1 VRLGIIAR
9 SDNTGLGYQ
18 TKQLTDMLNPS
29 KIMLIDFSQHNNNKQ
44 HPEWYNGYEVIN
56 VFGIPD
62 SRDIDRFLKD
72 IDVVLSCETFYNNDE
87 LILKARDKGIKTILQ
102 YNYELFGNLS
112 KKKMALPDVLI
123 SPSLWKIDDIE
134 FQFGRKAKVIHL
146 PPPTNTNL
154 FDGASKINRSKTHN
168 RILHIGGKRAA
179 QDRNGTN
186 TVVDMLRY
194 SKADYELVIKTQTKL
209 DINFNDDRIV
219 LDYNDSVDR
228 ESMYVGFDAM
238 VLPRR
243 YAGLCLPM
251 NESLLSALPVF
262 MTNIAPNHKVLP
274 KKWLVESHLID
285 QFKAKTM
292 INVYEANLRKLA
304 ELIDNYV
311 ALSHEQK
318 NIEKEEALCI
328 GYENFAPEALL
339 PQYIK
344 LINE

>member
-1 VRLGIIAR
+1 MRLGIIAR

-29 KIMLIDFSQHNNNKQ
+29 KVMLIDFSQHNSNTQ

-56 VFGIPD
+56 VLGIPD
-62 SRDIDRFLKD
+62 GRDIDRFLKD

-112 KKKMALPDVLI
+112 KKNMELPNVLV

-134 FQFGRKAKVIHL
+134 FKFGRKAKVVHL
-146 PPPTNTNL
+146 APPTNINL
-154 FDGASKINRSKTHN
+154 FDGASKINRLKTHN

-186 TVVDMLRY
+186 TIVDMLKY

-209 DINFNDDRIV
+209 DINLNDDRIV

-228 ESMYVGFDAM
+228 ESMYTGFDAM

-262 MTNIAPNHKVLP
+262 MTNISPNNKVLP
-274 KKWLVESHLID
+274 ERWLVESHLID
-285 QFKAKTM
+285 EFRAKTL
-292 INVYEANLRKLA
+292 IQVYEANLRKLA
-304 ELIDNYV
+304 ELVDNYV
-311 ALSHEQK
+311 MLDDQQK
-318 NIEKEEALCI
+318 INEKQEALCI
-328 GYENFAPEALL
+328 GYDNFSPNKLL
-339 PQYIK
+339 PEYIK

>member
-1 VRLGIIAR
+1 MRLGIIVR

-18 TKQLTDMLNPS
+18 TKQLTDMLKPS
-29 KIMLIDFSQHNNNKQ
+29 KVMLIDFSQHNNNKQ
-44 HPEWYNGYEVIN
+44 HPEWYNEYEVVN
-56 VFGIPD
+56 VLGIPD

-112 KKKMALPDVLI
+112 KKNMALPNVLV

-134 FQFGRKAKVIHL
+134 FKFGRKTKVIYL
-146 PPPTNTNL
+146 PPPTNINL
-154 FDGASKINRSKTHN
+154 FNGARKINRSKTHN

-186 TVVDMLRY
+186 TIVDMLRY
-194 SKADYELVIKTQTKL
+194 SKADYELVIRTQTKL

-219 LDYNDSVDR
+219 LDYNDSEDR

-262 MTNIAPNHKVLP
+262 MTNISPNNKVLP
-274 KKWLVESHLID
+274 EKWLVESHLID
-285 QFKAKTM
+285 QFRAKTM
-292 INVYEANLRKLA
+292 IDVYEANLRKIA

-311 ALSHEQK
+311 SLSDEQK
-318 NIEKEEALCI
+318 TIEKEEALCI

-339 PQYIK
+339 PQYNK

>member
-1 VRLGIIAR
+1 MRLGIIAR

-29 KIMLIDFSQHNNNKQ
+29 KVMLIDFSQHNNNIQ
-44 HPEWYNGYEVIN
+44 HPEWYSGYEVIN

-112 KKKMALPDVLI
+112 KKNMELPNVLV

-134 FQFGRKAKVIHL
+134 FKFGRKAKVVHL
-146 PPPTNTNL
+146 APPTNINL
-154 FDGASKINRSKTHN
+154 FDGASKINRLKTHN

-186 TVVDMLRY
+186 TIVDMLKY

-209 DINFNDDRIV
+209 DINLNDDRIV

-228 ESMYVGFDAM
+228 ESMYTGFDAM

-262 MTNIAPNHKVLP
+262 MTNISPNNKVLP
-274 KKWLVESHLID
+274 ERWLVESHLID
-285 QFKAKTM
+285 EFRAKTV
-292 INVYEANLRKLA
+292 IDVYEANLRKLA
-304 ELIDNYV
+304 ELVDNYV
-311 ALSHEQK
+311 VLDDQQK
-318 NIEKEEALCI
+318 INEKQEALCI
-328 GYENFAPEALL
+328 GYDNFSPNKLL
-339 PQYIK
+339 PEYIK